1 MASVTRRTSGT
12 RTARREE
19 NARRLLGALSELLA
33 EGTSFTELPVERL
46 AARAGVSRS
55 TFYVHFADKGA
66 LLREVTGEIVEALLA
81 AGRGWWAGDAP
92 ASREE
97 LRERAAEIVATYRPH
112 AELMRAFTDTSSHD
126 ADVHEAF
133 RALTDSYVDELTD
146 HIERGQRA
154 GTVHRD
160 LPARGTA
167 VMLTCMAERGLD
179 QMLRGAD
186 DERAERAV
194 EAFTAVVW
202 NMLYAHASP

>member
-33 EGTSFTELPVERL
+33 EGTSFTELPVDRL

-97 LRERAAEIVATYRPH
+97 LHERAAVIVATYRPH

-133 RALTDSYVDELTD
+133 RTLTDSYVDELTD

-186 DERAERAV
+186 DERAERTV